1 MEFIIEIGD
10 ENQKQLIEQELKYV
24 EVISETCSPDL
35 NLRQLIVTSNF
46 EAKINEVDGVETY
59 KAERGINPGDVLVAA
74 KIVKGDDCFA
84 IILSPHL
91 FTDSYDIQT
100 RCFMVL
106 HELSYI
112 VNRLLFP
119 PIPNDSMISCQYL
132 YHLYGMY
139 DEYTSD
145 RFAYNLVDDSFLSKS
160 SHWNSYLTS
169 SASSFVPVETSG
181 QKRGRVNRSMP
192 NETIVG

>member
-24 EVISETCSPDL
+24 EAITETCSPDL
-35 NLRQLIVTSNF
+35 NLRQLIVASNF
-46 EAKINEVDGVETY
+46 EAKINAMEGVETY

-74 KIVKGDDCFA
+74 KIVKVDDGFA

-91 FTDSYDIQT
+91 FTDMHDIQT
-100 RCFMVL
+100 RCFVVL
-106 HELSYI
+106 HELSHI

-119 PIPNDSMISCQYL
+119 PIPNDSMISYQYL

-145 RFAYNLVDDSFLSKS
+145 RFAYNLVEDSFSSKS
-160 SHWNSYLTS
+160 SHWNSYPNKQCQWGLS
-169 SASSFVPVETSG
+169 SHH
-181 QKRGRVNRSMP
+181 
-192 NETIVG
+192 